1 MTGVERMLVEL
12 LIVACLVKEP
22 ARCEEFHVPFVDEM
36 NVVQCMWQSTIH
48 AAEWAANHPEWRI
61 KKIRCDHP
69 RA

>member
-1 MTGVERMLVEL
+1 MLVEL

-48 AAEWAANHPEWRI
+48 AAEWAADHPEWQI